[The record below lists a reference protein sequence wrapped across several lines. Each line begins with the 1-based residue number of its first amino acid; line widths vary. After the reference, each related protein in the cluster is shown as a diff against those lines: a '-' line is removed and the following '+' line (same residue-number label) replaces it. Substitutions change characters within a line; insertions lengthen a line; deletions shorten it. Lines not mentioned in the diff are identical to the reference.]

1 MSEIEQE
8 LNGLGMGDIWR
19 NRGDDDDDDDDDVW
33 REVSKRCVDTDWQ
46 KMEGSIKN
54 NK

>member
-1 MSEIEQE
+1 VSEIEQE
-8 LNGLGMGDIWR
+8 LNGLGMRDIWR
-19 NRGDDDDDDDDDVW
+19 NGGDDDDDDVW
-33 REVSKRCVDTDWQ
+33 REVSKILCVDTDWQ